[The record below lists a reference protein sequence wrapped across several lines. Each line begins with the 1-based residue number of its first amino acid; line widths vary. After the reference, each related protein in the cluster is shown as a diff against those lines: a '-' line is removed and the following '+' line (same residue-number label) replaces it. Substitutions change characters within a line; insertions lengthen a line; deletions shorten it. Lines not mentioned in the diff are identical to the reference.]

1 MRFQPYTE
9 MLRRALSL
17 EENTVLKHPL
27 KLFYQTCPKIS
38 YNRSEEIFGYPF

>member
-27 KLFYQTCPKIS
+27 SLI
-38 YNRSEEIFGYPF
+38 RSVCNDIVMNFLAYLLKK